1 MNWVGRVGK
10 TWQRQMTGSSRRRT
24 ASLFA
29 VAAEV
34 FEERIVLSDTA
45 LLPPPDPADFGL
57 NLNDPISVS
66 TSNPGYAPFM
76 AAQLAYTN
84 QFITSTEV
92 TTGSVS
98 VLDSYANSFNDTLG
112 SGWSDLVGGAIYTVL
127 PVSDATLANTSDA
140 ALVTYTAIGSGIIA
154 IGSVVAV
161 EAALGI
167 GTVGGLLAAPPV
179 VGAAA
184 VEAVVVTE
192 AVGAA
197 EVITGTIEVTLT
209 DSGTWIVGE
218 VILDSTAAAE
228 AAALNNTVTFSLLE
242 TWPVIPPLPPLPPLL

>member
-1 MNWVGRVGK
+1 M
-10 TWQRQMTGSSRRRT
+10 RRT

-92 TTGSVS
+92 TTGSAS

-112 SGWSDLVGGAIYTVL
+112 SGWSNLVGGAIYTVL
-127 PVSDATLANTSDA
+127 PVSDATLASASDA
-140 ALVTYTAIGSGIIA
+140 TLITGTTIVSIPLGIA
-154 IGSVVAV
+154 IFAGGEIVLGVGSFAAPLVPPPVVATAAIDAFFAGGGV
-161 EAALGI
+161 VEIPIIMTLPAAAVAPEAAL
-167 GTVGGLLAAPPV
+167 LA
-179 VGAAA
+179 
-184 VEAVVVTE
+184 T
-192 AVGAA
+192 
-197 EVITGTIEVTLT
+197 TI
-209 DSGTWIVGE
+209 S
-218 VILDSTAAAE
+218 
-228 AAALNNTVTFSLLE
+228 FSLGD
-242 TWPVIPPLPPLPPLL
+242 TVPVIILLP